1 MRACLCRKMLNVKC
15 SGVITV
21 FLLHP
26 RINRGQGTVIHPSLG
41 TDPPVTSL
49 LHRRCQKWH
58 NQPEIWS
65 ENSRNPGFNPPAKPR
80 MLSRTVGSEW
90 VWRTWTAPG
99 CWSPAWLCFGRAQ
112 PAVLCFRGSGNLRR
126 GEAGTTGLAG
136 RPARNFKRLLVPG
149 MSHSNTSGNLPR
161 SN

>member
-1 MRACLCRKMLNVKC
+1 MRACLCRRMLNVKC

-21 FLLHP
+21 LLLHP
-26 RINRGQGTVIHPSLG
+26 RINRGQGTVMHPSLG

-49 LHRRCQKWH
+49 LHQRCQKWH
-58 NQPEIWS
+58 HQPQIWS

-112 PAVLCFRGSGNLRR
+112 PAVLCFAAL
-126 GEAGTTGLAG
+126 E
-136 RPARNFKRLLVPG
+136 
-149 MSHSNTSGNLPR
+149 TSGAVKLAR
-161 SN
+161 LALQGAQRGISRGFWSQA